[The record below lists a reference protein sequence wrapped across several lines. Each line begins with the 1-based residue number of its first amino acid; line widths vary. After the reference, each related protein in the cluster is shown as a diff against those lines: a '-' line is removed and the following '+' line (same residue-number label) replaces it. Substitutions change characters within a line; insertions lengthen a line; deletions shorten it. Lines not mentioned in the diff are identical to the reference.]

1 MSVYATEHEQLEAV
15 KKWWSRYG
23 KFILAAALLGL
34 AAALGWWSWQYHL
47 RSQSLQA
54 SNEYQQMLAAM
65 QGGATGAALALGENL
80 VRRFPS
86 TPYATLAAL
95 TLADLDLEIKN
106 FTAAR
111 TYLHWVMDHAGQ
123 PGLRRVARLRLAQVL
138 QAEGKTAAAL
148 AMLKQAE
155 PGPFTAAYDELEGDL
170 YRAQGKPV
178 NARAAYRKA
187 LAALPASAANRA
199 LLQTKLDDVAAA
211 GAQGGRP

>member
-15 KKWWSRYG
+15 RKWWSRYG

-34 AAALGWWSWQYHL
+34 AAALGWWAWRGHL
-47 RSQSLQA
+47 RGQSLQA
-54 SNEYQQMLAAM
+54 SNEYQQMLAAT

-86 TPYATLAAL
+86 TPYAALAAL
-95 TLADLDLEIKN
+95 TLADMDLEIKN

-111 TYLHWVMDHAGQ
+111 TYLRWVMDHAGQ
-123 PGLRRVARLRLAQVL
+123 PGLRRVARLRLAQAL

-148 AMLKQAE
+148 AMLQQVE

-170 YRAQGKPV
+170 YRAQGKPGD
-178 NARAAYRKA
+178 ARAAYRKA
-187 LAALPASAANRA
+187 LAALPANAGNRA